1 MASLVFIGHE
11 ASLTGAPY
19 TQLYLIQWL
28 RAHTDHTVQLVL
40 LRGGPLLAE
49 FEKVATVH
57 ILHQYEINPPFI
69 KRVIRKLETASGTRK
84 ARILNALARTKP
96 GLIYANTVP
105 TIHFAVEVKQHLLVR
120 KMMSV
125 PLLLHVHELDSIFF
139 SYVSAEIFA
148 QQAKEVNFFI
158 PCAQAVKTFYQ
169 EKFRIP
175 DDKMQIVYD
184 YAGQRS
190 ADTSTA
196 TSVRNEF
203 SISAGTPLVGAVGT
217 LGWRKGSDLFLQVVK
232 CVAEIG
238 RNDVKFIWLGV
249 DPDSPECKSLVLDA
263 CRLGLSEQI
272 LFVKARPDVKGFYE
286 AFDIFLLTSREDP
299 FPLVCM
305 EAASQACPIICF
317 EQGGGMPEFVRD
329 DAGFIVPYGDTAA
342 MAEKT
347 VYLLDHAAE
356 RQQMGQVGKQRALDN
371 HTIEATGPQFY
382 QIIQSLVNQE

>member
-105 TIHFAVEVKQHLLVR
+105 TIHFAVEVKQHLLVK

-148 QQAKEVNFFI
+148 QQAKAVDFFI
-158 PCAQAVKTFYQ
+158 PCAQAVKDFYQ
-169 EKFRIP
+169 KEFKISA
-175 DDKMQIVYD
+175 DKMQMVYS
-184 YAGQRS
+184 YVGSRV

-196 TSVRNEF
+196 ASVREEF
-203 SISAGTPLVGAVGT
+203 GISVNTPLVGAVGT
-217 LGWRKGSDLFLQVVK
+217 LGWRKGSDWFLQVVK
-232 CVAEIG
+232 FFGEIG
-238 RNDVKFIWLGV
+238 RTDVKFLWLGT
-249 DPDSPECKSLVLDA
+249 DPDSRENKELVLDA
-263 CRLGLSEQI
+263 RRLGLSEQI
-272 LFVKARPDVKGFYE
+272 IFVKARPNVKGFYE

-305 EAASQACPIICF
+305 EAASQACPLICF

-329 DAGFIVPYGDTAA
+329 DAGFVVPYGDTAA
-342 MAEKT
+342 MAKKA

-356 RQQMGQVGKQRALDN
+356 RQRMGQIGKQRALDN

-382 QIIQSLVNQE
+382 QIIQTLINE